1 MLKPSLPLALACM
14 LVWPHDSIAD
24 SNTLDTL
31 VQQWLS
37 LEQQRSTVEQD
48 WRAREQSLT
57 QGISLLQ
64 AEKHQLQQLLQ
75 QNDQQQ
81 DAVSA
86 QRSSLLAQQQQL
98 EQQQYSAASAI
109 SRLLLQLRALEPQL
123 PPPLQQLWQ
132 QELADIHRD
141 SDSSVILQRS
151 LLLLSK
157 LSEFQQRVNL
167 ADMTLSTDTAQAV
180 RVRQLYLGAAQAWFA
195 SADGS
200 YAGFGMPASDGWQW
214 QFDNSVDAEQVLQ
227 AIAMAEKKAEA
238 RLITLPLHLSAEYAD
253 HLTATGAQP

>member
-1 MLKPSLPLALACM
+1 MFRPFLTLALAC
-14 LVWPHDSIAD
+14 LLLWPNSGVAN

-48 WRAREQSLT
+48 WRAREQSLK

-64 AEKHQLQQLLQ
+64 AEKQQLQQLVQ
-75 QNDQQQ
+75 QNNQQQ

-86 QRSSLLAQQQQL
+86 QRSALLAQQQEL
-98 EQQQYSAASAI
+98 EQQQNDAGAAI
-109 SRLLLQLRALEPQL
+109 SRLLQQLRALETQL

-141 SDSSVILQRS
+141 SDSSLMLQRS

-157 LSEFQQRVNL
+157 LSEFQQRITL
-167 ADMTLSTDTAQAV
+167 ADMTLNTDTGQAV
-180 RVRQLYLGAAQAWFA
+180 RVRQLYLGATQAWFA

-200 YAGFGMPASDGWQW
+200 YAGFGMPASAGWQW
-214 QFDNSVDAEQVLQ
+214 QFDSSVDAEQVLQ
-227 AIAMAEKKAEA
+227 AIAMVEKKAEA
-238 RLITLPLHLSAEYAD
+238 RLITLPLHLSEEYAAQQ
-253 HLTATGAQP
+253 TVTGAQP